1 MLLLYEKGFDE
12 RNLLHGY
19 WRLPGKKRNDSE
31 CSHLYQIMI
40 TFPKVCKAVKLF
52 EKFLITPG
60 FPECKTALAQ
70 SCGRSAGILRQQI
83 RLAAEIQ
90 DQIIIPH
97 IQQAGQSIRR
107 QIRIIIHAVQAEVKK
122 LCL

>member
-1 MLLLYEKGFDE
+1 MKRVFDE

-19 WRLPGKKRNDSE
+19 GVLPEKRNDSGMFPPVF
-31 CSHLYQIMI
+31 QIMI
-40 TFPKVCKAVKLF
+40 TFPKVCKVVKLF

-60 FPECKTALAQ
+60 SRVQDCLAQ
-70 SCGRSAGILRQQI
+70 SAVAAQGICGSDSFKLPRSR
-83 RLAAEIQ
+83 

-97 IQQAGQSIRR
+97 IQQAGHSIRC